1 MKFMAHLDRNFF
13 EYGAG
18 GGSKV
23 SDRAEPTARTP
34 QSVSAN
40 TGFSMSKRKARIDS
54 AAEAVRVMAKA
65 TTRIEPPENV
75 PLEATDMPFFDSV
88 IAEYARSEWSAH
100 QLELA
105 AMLARTMADLT
116 REQQLLRDE
125 GGVAYSDKGT
135 PVANPRKSIVQMHA
149 SSILSFRRSLSLH
162 ARAQAGE
169 ARDVAKRRGAAKEIE
184 GDNPLEDD
192 LLARP
197 E

>member
-1 MKFMAHLDRNFF
+1 MA
-13 EYGAG
+13 
-18 GGSKV
+18 
-23 SDRAEPTARTP
+23 
-34 QSVSAN
+34 
-40 TGFSMSKRKARIDS
+40 KRKARIDS

-65 TTRIEPPENV
+65 TPEIEPPANV
-75 PLEATDMPFFDSV
+75 PLDEEDLPFFRNV
-88 IAEYARSEWSAH
+88 IAEYARSEWSSH

-116 REQQLLRDE
+116 REQKLLRDE
-125 GGVAYSDKGT
+125 GGVAYSEKGT

-197 E
+197 D

>member
-1 MKFMAHLDRNFF
+1 
-13 EYGAG
+13 
-18 GGSKV
+18 
-23 SDRAEPTARTP
+23 
-34 QSVSAN
+34 
-40 TGFSMSKRKARIDS
+40 MSKRKARIDS

-65 TTRIEPPENV
+65 TTKIDPPENV
-75 PLEATDMPFFDSV
+75 PLDDGDMPFFESV

-116 REQQLLRDE
+116 REQGLLREE

-192 LLARP
+192 LLAQP
-197 E
+197 

>member
-1 MKFMAHLDRNFF
+1 MA
-13 EYGAG
+13 
-18 GGSKV
+18 
-23 SDRAEPTARTP
+23 
-34 QSVSAN
+34 
-40 TGFSMSKRKARIDS
+40 KRKARIDS

-65 TTRIEPPENV
+65 TAEIQPPVNV
-75 PLEATDMPFFDSV
+75 PLDEDDLPFFRNV

-105 AMLARTMADLT
+105 AMLGRTMADLV
-116 REQQLLRDE
+116 REQKLLRDE
-125 GGVAYSDKGT
+125 GGVAYSEKGT

-169 ARDVAKRRGAAKEIE
+169 ARDVAKRRGAAKKIE

>member
-1 MKFMAHLDRNFF
+1 
-13 EYGAG
+13 
-18 GGSKV
+18 
-23 SDRAEPTARTP
+23 
-34 QSVSAN
+34 
-40 TGFSMSKRKARIDS
+40 MSKRKARIDS

-75 PLEATDMPFFDSV
+75 PLEAADMPFFDSV

-125 GGVAYSDKGT
+125 GGLAYSDKGT

>member
-1 MKFMAHLDRNFF
+1 MA
-13 EYGAG
+13 A
-18 GGSKV
+18 
-23 SDRAEPTARTP
+23 
-34 QSVSAN
+34 
-40 TGFSMSKRKARIDS
+40 KRKARIDS

-65 TTRIEPPENV
+65 TKEVVPPENV
-75 PLEATDMPFFDSV
+75 PLDEVDLPFFRNV
-88 IAEYARSEWSAH
+88 IAEYARSEWTSH
-100 QLELA
+100 QLEIA

-116 REQQLLRDE
+116 REQMLLREE
-125 GGVAYSDKGT
+125 GGVAYSEKGT

-169 ARDVAKRRGAAKEIE
+169 ARDVAKRRGAAKSIE
-184 GDNPLEDD
+184 SDNPLEDD

>member
-1 MKFMAHLDRNFF
+1 MA
-13 EYGAG
+13 
-18 GGSKV
+18 
-23 SDRAEPTARTP
+23 
-34 QSVSAN
+34 
-40 TGFSMSKRKARIDS
+40 KRKARIDS

-65 TTRIEPPENV
+65 TAEIQPPGNV
-75 PLEATDMPFFDSV
+75 PLDAEDLPFFRNV
-88 IAEYARSEWSAH
+88 ISEYARSDWSAH

-116 REQQLLRDE
+116 REQKLLRDE
-125 GGVAYSDKGT
+125 GGVAYSEKGT

-197 E
+197 D

>member
-1 MKFMAHLDRNFF
+1 MA
-13 EYGAG
+13 
-18 GGSKV
+18 
-23 SDRAEPTARTP
+23 
-34 QSVSAN
+34 
-40 TGFSMSKRKARIDS
+40 KRKARIDS

-65 TTRIEPPENV
+65 VEEINPPANV
-75 PLEATDMPFFDSV
+75 PLDQEDIPFFRNV
-88 IAEYARSEWSAH
+88 IAEYARSEWSSH

-116 REQQLLRDE
+116 REQKLLRDE
-125 GGVAYSDKGT
+125 GGVAFSEKGT

-169 ARDVAKRRGAAKEIE
+169 ARDVAKRRDAAKEIE
-184 GDNPLEDD
+184 SDNPLDDD

-197 E
+197 G

>member
-1 MKFMAHLDRNFF
+1 
-13 EYGAG
+13 
-18 GGSKV
+18 
-23 SDRAEPTARTP
+23 
-34 QSVSAN
+34 
-40 TGFSMSKRKARIDS
+40 MSKRKARIDS
-54 AAEAVRVMAKA
+54 SAEVIRVMAGA
-65 TTRIEPPENV
+65 MTEVTPPANV
-75 PLEATDMPFFDSV
+75 PLDSEDIPFFQSV
-88 IAEYARSEWSAH
+88 IAEYARSEWSSH

-116 REQQLLRDE
+116 REQQMLRVE

-169 ARDVAKRRGAAKEIE
+169 ARDVAKRRGAAKAIE
-184 GDNPLEDD
+184 DDNPLEDN

-197 E
+197 D

>member
-1 MKFMAHLDRNFF
+1 MA
-13 EYGAG
+13 
-18 GGSKV
+18 
-23 SDRAEPTARTP
+23 
-34 QSVSAN
+34 
-40 TGFSMSKRKARIDS
+40 KRKARIDS

-65 TTRIEPPENV
+65 TADIAPPDNV
-75 PLEATDMPFFDSV
+75 PLDEEDVPFFRNV

-116 REQQLLRDE
+116 REQALLRQE
-125 GGVAYSDKGT
+125 GGVAYSEKGT

-149 SSILSFRRSLSLH
+149 GSILSFRRSLSLH

-169 ARDVAKRRGAAKEIE
+169 ARDVAKRRGATKAIE
-184 GDNPLEDD
+184 DDNPLAEDD

>member
-1 MKFMAHLDRNFF
+1 MA
-13 EYGAG
+13 
-18 GGSKV
+18 
-23 SDRAEPTARTP
+23 
-34 QSVSAN
+34 
-40 TGFSMSKRKARIDS
+40 KRKARIDS

-65 TTRIEPPENV
+65 TKEIEPPSNV
-75 PLEATDMPFFDSV
+75 PLDDEDIPFFRNV
-88 IAEYARSEWSAH
+88 IAEYARSEWSSH

-116 REQQLLRDE
+116 REQKLLRDE
-125 GGVAYSDKGT
+125 GGVAYSEKGT

-169 ARDVAKRRGAAKEIE
+169 ARDVAKRRGAAKTIE
-184 GDNPLEDD
+184 GDNPLDDD

-197 E
+197 D

>member
-1 MKFMAHLDRNFF
+1 MA
-13 EYGAG
+13 
-18 GGSKV
+18 
-23 SDRAEPTARTP
+23 
-34 QSVSAN
+34 
-40 TGFSMSKRKARIDS
+40 KRKARIDS
-54 AAEAVRVMAKA
+54 AAEAVRVMGKA
-65 TTRIEPPENV
+65 TTKVVPPENV
-75 PLEATDMPFFDSV
+75 PLDAEDMPFFYNV
-88 IAEYARSEWSAH
+88 IGEYARSEWSAH
-100 QLELA
+100 QLEIA

-116 REQQLLRDE
+116 REQKLLRDE

>member
-1 MKFMAHLDRNFF
+1 MA
-13 EYGAG
+13 
-18 GGSKV
+18 
-23 SDRAEPTARTP
+23 
-34 QSVSAN
+34 
-40 TGFSMSKRKARIDS
+40 KRKARIDS

-65 TTRIEPPENV
+65 TTEIQPPSNV
-75 PLEATDMPFFDSV
+75 PLDEEDLPFFHNV
-88 IAEYARSEWSAH
+88 IAEYARSEWSSH

-116 REQQLLRDE
+116 REQKLLRDE
-125 GGVAYSDKGT
+125 GGVAYSEKGT

-197 E
+197 D